1 MPDLRPDPYLD
12 IDEALARVNELT
24 DSEPDPNQQAAKAV
38 EKITGSQPVRGEDL
52 ASSED
57 LKQKFPEAKKKLKR
71 NKAGA
76 KAPLG

>member
-52 ASSED
+52 
-57 LKQKFPEAKKKLKR
+57 KQKFPEAKKKLKR